1 MTTKEWLRRARDL
14 NRLIDAKLADRDR
27 ALELA
32 CQCTAVLSEDKVQT
46 SHGNTSEDRMIKYV
60 EYTREIDDLI
70 DKLLKLKLE
79 INTVISTVNDYRL
92 QTVLIEYYINCK
104 TWEQVAESMSYDKRH
119 VTRLHGQALQK
130 IKMPFYVPIN
140 L

>member
-60 EYTREIDDLI
+60 EYTEEIDKMI
-70 DKLLKLKLE
+70 DRLLKLKQE
-79 INTVISTVNDYRL
+79 ISDAISEV
-92 QTVLIEYYINCK
+92 
-104 TWEQVAESMSYDKRH
+104 
-119 VTRLHGQALQK
+119 VTSSISAW
-130 IKMPFYVPIN
+130 
-140 L
+140 